1 MEETIDQGIY
11 SMKPKTELLFSYGT
25 LQMEKVQLETYGRKL
40 MGTKDAL
47 SGYSLG
53 EVEIKNQEVLLKSN
67 LKFHP
72 IAIKTNDIYN
82 LVEGHVYE
90 ITEEELQET
99 DKYEVGNYKRVLE
112 KFQSGKKAWIYVADE
127 FVYE

>member
-1 MEETIDQGIY
+1 
-11 SMKPKTELLFSYGT
+11 MKPKTELLFSYGT

-40 MGTKDAL
+40 TGTKDAL

-53 EVEIKNQEVLLKSN
+53 EIEIKNQEVLLKSN

-72 IAIKTNDIYN
+72 IAIKTNNIDN
-82 LVEGHVYE
+82 RVKGHVYE
-90 ITEEELQET
+90 ITQEELMET

-112 KFQSGKKAWIYVADE
+112 KFQSGKKAWVYVAKE